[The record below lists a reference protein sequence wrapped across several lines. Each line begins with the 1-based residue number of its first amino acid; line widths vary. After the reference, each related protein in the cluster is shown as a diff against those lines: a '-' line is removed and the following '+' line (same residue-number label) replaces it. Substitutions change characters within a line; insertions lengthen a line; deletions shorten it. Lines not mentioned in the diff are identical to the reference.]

1 MERKMAFEIKPIKE
15 VAKVFTGKTPSK
27 SVSEYFGGDIPFVT
41 PAELDKGHFVYSSAQ
56 TLSKRGAETIKLLP
70 KNSVM
75 VCCIGSLGK
84 IGIAG
89 RKLATNQQINSVVFD
104 DKKVNFKYGFY
115 ALSRLKPLMEK
126 IAPITTIPIINKS
139 SFEQLEMPIP
149 PLEQQTHI
157 ANILDHA
164 TSLIEKRKAQI
175 AELDQ
180 LVQSVFLEMFGDP
193 EQGNNLLRIGDL
205 FSIIDGDRGK
215 FYPKSTDFLENGY
228 CLFLNTKNVT
238 KKGFNF
244 EEKNFISQ
252 NKDLELRKGKL
263 QRNDIVLTT
272 RGTVGNIS
280 IFDESIPYENIR
292 INSGMVI
299 LRKVCNDLDKF
310 YFIYAV
316 RYFDFLKNYVSGSAQ
331 PQLPIS
337 KLKEIKFNV
346 PSIAKQN
353 KFTQVVQKIETQ
365 KSQLQASLAEL
376 ELNYQSLMQR
386 AFRGDL

>member
-1 MERKMAFEIKPIKE
+1 QIPKITK
-15 VAKVFTGKTPSK
+15 K
-27 SVSEYFGGDIPFVT
+27 SVNQASFSISQFKNLEIPF
-41 PAELDKGHFVYSSAQ
+41 F
-56 TLSKRGAETIKLLP
+56 
-70 KNSVM
+70 
-75 VCCIGSLGK
+75 SL
-84 IGIAG
+84 
-89 RKLATNQQINSVVFD
+89 
-104 DKKVNFKYGFY
+104 
-115 ALSRLKPLMEK
+115 EK
-126 IAPITTIPIINKS
+126 
-139 SFEQLEMPIP
+139 
-149 PLEQQTHI
+149 QTHI

-164 TSLIEKRKAQI
+164 TILIEKRKAQI

-193 EQGNNLLRIGDL
+193 EQGNNLVKIGDL

-238 KKGFNF
+238 KTGFNF
-244 EEKNFISQ
+244 EEKNFISK

-280 IFDESIPYENIR
+280 VFDENILYENIR

-299 LRKVCNDLDKF
+299 LRKVFNDLNTY
-310 YFIYAV
+310 YFIYAI
-316 RYFDFLKNYVSGSAQ
+316 RYFDFLKKYVSGSAQ

-337 KLKEIKFNV
+337 NLKKIKINI
-346 PSIAKQN
+346 PGITQQN
-353 KFTQVVQKIETQ
+353 KFTQIVQKIETQ